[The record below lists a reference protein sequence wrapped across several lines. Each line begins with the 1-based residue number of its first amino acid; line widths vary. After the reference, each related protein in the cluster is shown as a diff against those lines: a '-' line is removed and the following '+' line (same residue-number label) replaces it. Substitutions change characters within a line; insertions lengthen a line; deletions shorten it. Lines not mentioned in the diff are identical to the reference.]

1 MSNFRDYDRSQ
12 QLLLPPDLNDWV
24 ADDDLAHFIV
34 EAVERVDMSAFHV
47 SRTGSGKAQY
57 HPRMMLGLLVYCY
70 AIGIFSSR
78 RIEQATWRH
87 VSVRFIT
94 ADTHPDHDT
103 IAKFRRDNTGAFA
116 TAFEQVLLLA
126 SETGLLK
133 VGTVSVDGTKIDA
146 NASKIKSIRYDRIEA
161 LRLKLSADI
170 AALVKQAELADT
182 SCEDD
187 GLSLPGE
194 ITRRTKLKAKLDA
207 AARRLED
214 AASDDHDGEGT
225 PPPPKAEKQTNL
237 TDPDSA
243 IMRKSARH
251 EYRQAYN
258 AQAAVDAD
266 GSMLVLAHDVL
277 NTTNDRAG
285 LETLL
290 DAMENGPGLPDTLL
304 ADAGYAGEEVV
315 KRLENRSIAP
325 LIAIAREQAKRP
337 YDFRPPPTKDT
348 PPKAVTSRWRRDM
361 ITRLQTDPAK
371 AQYKKRKQT
380 VEPVFGIL
388 KSVLGFTRFHLR
400 GLEKVKAEW
409 MLVTLAYNCKRITN
423 LRAA

>member
-1 MSNFRDYDRSQ
+1 MSSFRDYDRSQ
-12 QLLLPPDLNDWV
+12 QLLLPRDLNDWM

-57 HPRMMLGLLVYCY
+57 HPR
-70 AIGIFSSR
+70 
-78 RIEQATWRH
+78 
-87 VSVRFIT
+87 
-94 ADTHPDHDT
+94 
-103 IAKFRRDNTGAFA
+103 
-116 TAFEQVLLLA
+116 
-126 SETGLLK
+126 
-133 VGTVSVDGTKIDA
+133 
-146 NASKIKSIRYDRIEA
+146 
-161 LRLKLSADI
+161 
-170 AALVKQAELADT
+170 
-182 SCEDD
+182 
-187 GLSLPGE
+187 
-194 ITRRTKLKAKLDA
+194 TKLKAKLDA

-225 PPPPKAEKQTNL
+225 PPPPRAEKQTNL

-258 AQAAVDAD
+258 AQAAADAD

-277 NTTNDRAG
+277 NTANDRAG
-285 LETLL
+285 LETLP

-337 YDFRPPPTKDT
+337 YDFRPPPARDT
-348 PPKAVTSRWRRDM
+348 PPEAVTARWRRDM

-388 KSVLGFTRFHLR
+388 KSVPGFTRFHLR

-409 MLVTLAYNCKRITN
+409 ILVTLACNCRRITN